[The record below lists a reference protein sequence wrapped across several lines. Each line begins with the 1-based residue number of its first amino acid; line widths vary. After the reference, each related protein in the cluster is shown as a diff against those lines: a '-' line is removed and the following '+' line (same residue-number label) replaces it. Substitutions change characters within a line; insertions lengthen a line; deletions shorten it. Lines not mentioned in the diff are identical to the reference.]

1 MRVSAS
7 KIKTFKACRRA
18 YQLKYIYDVVPV
30 ETSEALS
37 TGLDYHGKIEAM
49 YRGDHEIIKDL
60 SKTEAMFYAYRK
72 YVYPYVHI
80 APDHVEV
87 DISDT
92 IKIGESGLAVEIV
105 GRLDGIA
112 EDGAL
117 VEHKT
122 VSAEITEQYEYD
134 LGWDE
139 QLLMYML
146 LTGARK
152 CYYTVCRKPTIR
164 LRKGET
170 EEEFFCRMVA
180 WYDEDTDSKIR
191 LLKVERTDED
201 IRAFKAELE
210 DILSEMS
217 FCEEF
222 TKHFY
227 KNSLHCFRFG
237 RRCEYA
243 EICQFYDS
251 NADYINYKKG
261 GRLNEGNEN
270 TGAGELF

>member
-30 ETSEALS
+30 ESSEAL
-37 TGLDYHGKIEAM
+37 TVGKDYHSKIEAL
-49 YRGDHEIIKDL
+49 YKGEHETEYDF
-60 SKTEAMFYAYRK
+60 SKTEAMFQAYRK
-72 YVYPYVHI
+72 YISPFVHI
-80 APDHVEV
+80 MPNKVEV
-87 DISDT
+87 EISD
-92 IKIGESGLAVEIV
+92 KISVGELSVDVV

-122 VSAEITEQYEYD
+122 VSAEINEQYEYD
-134 LGWDE
+134 LAWDE

-170 EEEFFCRMVA
+170 EEEFFRRMVA

-201 IRAFKAELE
+201 IRAFKLEL
-210 DILSEMS
+210 DDVLSEMS

-227 KNSLHCFRFG
+227 KNSLHCFRYG

-243 EICQFYDS
+243 EICQFYDP
-251 NADYINYKKG
+251 NVDYINYKKG
-261 GRLNEGNEN
+261 GRLNEGDED

>member
-30 ETSEALS
+30 ESSEAL
-37 TGLDYHGKIEAM
+37 TVGKDYHSKIEAL
-49 YRGDHEIIKDL
+49 YKGEHETEYDF
-60 SKTEAMFYAYRK
+60 SKTEAMFQAYKK
-72 YVYPYVHI
+72 YIFPYVHI
-80 APDHVEV
+80 AADKVEV
-87 DISDT
+87 EISD
-92 IKIGESGLAVEIV
+92 KISVGELSVDIV

-122 VSAEITEQYEYD
+122 VSAEINEQYEYD
-134 LGWDE
+134 LAWDE

-170 EEEFFCRMVA
+170 EEEFFWRMVA

-201 IRAFKAELE
+201 IRAFKAELD

-227 KNSLHCFRFG
+227 KNSLHCFRYG

-243 EICQFYDS
+243 EICQFYDP

-261 GRLNEGNEN
+261 GRLNEGDED

>member
-30 ETSEALS
+30 ESSEAL
-37 TGLDYHGKIEAM
+37 TVGKDYHSKIEAL
-49 YRGDHEIIKDL
+49 YKGEHETEYDF
-60 SKTEAMFYAYRK
+60 SKTEAMFQAYKK
-72 YVYPYVHI
+72 YIFPYVHI
-80 APDHVEV
+80 AADKVEV
-87 DISDT
+87 EISD
-92 IKIGESGLAVEIV
+92 KISVGELSVDIV

-122 VSAEITEQYEYD
+122 VSAEINEQYEYD
-134 LGWDE
+134 LAWDE

-164 LRKGET
+164 QKKNET
-170 EEEFFCRMVA
+170 EEEFFRRMVA

-201 IRAFKAELE
+201 IRAFKAELD

-227 KNSLHCFRFG
+227 KNSLHCFRYG
-237 RRCEYA
+237 RRCEYT
-243 EICQFYDS
+243 EICQFYDP

-261 GRLNEGNEN
+261 GRLNEGDED

>member
-30 ETSEALS
+30 ESSEAL
-37 TGLDYHGKIEAM
+37 TVGKDYHSKIEAL
-49 YRGDHEIIKDL
+49 YKGDHETEYDF
-60 SKTEAMFYAYRK
+60 SKTEAMFQAYRK
-72 YVYPYVHI
+72 YIYPYVEI
-80 APDHVEV
+80 APDKVEV
-87 DISDT
+87 DISDSIT
-92 IKIGESGLAVEIV
+92 IGEQGVSVDIV

-112 EDGAL
+112 VNGAL

-134 LGWDE
+134 LAWDE

-164 LRKGET
+164 QKKNET
-170 EEEFFCRMVA
+170 EEEFFERMVA

-201 IRAFKAELE
+201 IRIFKMELD

-222 TKHFY
+222 TKHYY

-243 EICQFYDS
+243 EICQHYDP
-251 NADYINYKKG
+251 NMDYINYKKG
-261 GRLNEGNEN
+261 GRINEGNDDA
-270 TGAGELF
+270 GSGELF